1 MLKWL
6 FGGRKKA
13 GKSVN
18 QVRGR
23 STNTPDDPLEARI
36 RARRAQNLRMADIK
50 LKRPWR
56 QPTMFQ
62 NRIYRA
68 LFSMRNMRRR
78 AVTWLAAEIWS
89 TTPLCLRAL
98 SRLLTMPWRIGPDGI
113 SPWQSYV
120 ACWRTSPK
128 VQAGIPSLRVGGTV
142 NWGRVNPRKTAI

>member
-50 LKRPWR
+50 AALASADHVPKPD
-56 QPTMFQ
+56 
-62 NRIYRA
+62 ISGA
-68 LFSMRNMRRR
+68 LFDAKHAAKGGDLVGCRDMVDHALMLKGSKQVIDDAMAHRARRYIAVAIIRGLLGDKPEGAGRDTQPQGGRNS
-78 AVTWLAAEIWS
+78 E
-89 TTPLCLRAL
+89 P
-98 SRLLTMPWRIGPDGI
+98 GPGK
-113 SPWQSYV
+113 P
-120 ACWRTSPK
+120 
-128 VQAGIPSLRVGGTV
+128 
-142 NWGRVNPRKTAI
+142 